1 MVEKSIC
8 RFAIL
13 KDEHCCFGYF
23 KEFDADCEICEVS
36 LVCEENTDDDIS

>member
-1 MVEKSIC
+1 MVKKTLI

-23 KEFDADCEICEVS
+23 EEFDPDCEMCQAALI
-36 LVCEENTDDDIS
+36 CEENTNDNVS